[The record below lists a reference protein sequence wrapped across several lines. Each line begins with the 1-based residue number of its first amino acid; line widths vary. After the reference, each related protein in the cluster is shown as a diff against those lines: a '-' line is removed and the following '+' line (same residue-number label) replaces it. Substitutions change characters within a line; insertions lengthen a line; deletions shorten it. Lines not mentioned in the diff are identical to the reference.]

1 MTIKVLGSGC
11 ANCKLHEVTE
21 KAIHEM
27 GLDATL
33 LYVTDMKEI
42 AASGLLRTPG
52 LIIDNVIVS
61 YGRVTTVE
69 ETKAII
75 NNFIRLKTRYRKNN
89 CQLFY

>member
-11 ANCKLHEVTE
+11 ANCKKLYEVTQ
-21 KAIHEM
+21 KAISEL
-27 GLDATL
+27 GLGAEL

-42 AASGLLRTPG
+42 ATSGLLRTPG

-75 NNFIRLKTRYRKNN
+75 NNFIRLRKKV
-89 CQLFY
+89 L